1 MSQAAAVPGWAV
13 PLQPPG
19 VGPSGR
25 LAGADLEDCCLAAWE
40 AGPSI
45 TPLLQGEAVGGVG
58 ESGGLLGRGVTLGS
72 ATARAICLCW
82 KDLTLSTEHR
92 LVPLPSAAAGIA
104 RALQPTTS
112 WHDDCP
118 GPYCDTSAAAA
129 AGFPGMDESLMLTGL
144 AVQEVVAGEFLC
156 V

>member
-1 MSQAAAVPGWAV
+1 VPGWAV

-58 ESGGLLGRGVTLGS
+58 ERGGLLGRGVTLGS
-72 ATARAICLCW
+72 ARHVPYACVGEISPCLQ
-82 KDLTLSTEHR
+82 S
-92 LVPLPSAAAGIA
+92 
-104 RALQPTTS
+104 
-112 WHDDCP
+112 
-118 GPYCDTSAAAA
+118 
-129 AGFPGMDESLMLTGL
+129 TGL
-144 AVQEVVAGEFLC
+144 CRCPVQLQASRAPCSPPPAGMMTALGHTVTPVLLLLQVFLAWMSPSC
-156 V
+156 